1 MEIMKGERRHE
12 KRRCQDDGG
21 LVVVVTFWMGGKCFV
36 KVVFDQGCKTKVS
49 TQLVV
54 AGGLWGGRVGNRL
67 ANDRDLK
74 MGRLGLQ
81 AGLV

>member
-21 LVVVVTFWMGGKCFV
+21 LVVMVIFWMGGKCFV
-36 KVVFDQGCKTKVS
+36 KVVFVQGCKTKVS

-54 AGGLWGGRVGNRL
+54 AGGFGGKG
-67 ANDRDLK
+67 
-74 MGRLGLQ
+74 GEQ
-81 AGLV
+81 ACE